1 MRHNKASNP
10 AVKNTNKSS
19 QDDMDDEDLEDDDIY
34 NEKSPNTYLSQD
46 SPNKLTTV
54 NTAATA

>member
-1 MRHNKASNP
+1 
-10 AVKNTNKSS
+10 
-19 QDDMDDEDLEDDDIY
+19 MDDENDDLDDDDIY